1 MGEGFFHALSPLPEP
16 GMGREDEAAI
26 SDLQLHFLTL
36 SPLPALP
43 KVLFLLLERGKR
55 RDGLRIIGGLSLKS
69 QMIPVGQKMKL
80 GMIRG
85 WEDEEIRRQFQ
96 SSPRPS
102 GSRKGLKVILI
113 HKENPDSAG

>member
-26 SDLQLHFLTL
+26 PDLQLHFLTL

-69 QMIPVGQKMKL
+69 QMIPARQEMKPE
-80 GMIRG
+80 MIRG

-96 SSPRPS
+96 SSARPS
-102 GSRKGLKVILI
+102 GSRKGLEMILI
-113 HKENPDSAG
+113 HKENPDSGG